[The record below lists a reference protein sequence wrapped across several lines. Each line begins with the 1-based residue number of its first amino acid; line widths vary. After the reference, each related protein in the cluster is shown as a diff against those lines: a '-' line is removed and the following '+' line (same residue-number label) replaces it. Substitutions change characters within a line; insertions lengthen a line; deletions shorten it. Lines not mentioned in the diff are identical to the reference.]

1 VATKNPPRRC
11 ATAVAAVKASQAFT
25 PSREGIYSQPPIQMQ
40 RNVKIGNLKTGLTR
54 RLRRAISVQN
64 LKEPVQN
71 SEFRGK
77 DAFMALAV
85 LLIGVL
91 IHGQFARL
99 SAVGVSHLQQTGT
112 STAAPALDFEF
123 FRARVQPIFLKK
135 RKGLARCYVCHSQGT
150 AFRLQPLSPGSP
162 SWNETESRR
171 NFEATLPFV
180 VPGNPLASRLLTMPL
195 AAEAGGV
202 AFHPGGKHWSSQDDP
217 EWQTLAAWLR
227 VTPSRRK

>member
-1 VATKNPPRRC
+1 
-11 ATAVAAVKASQAFT
+11 
-25 PSREGIYSQPPIQMQ
+25 
-40 RNVKIGNLKTGLTR
+40 LTR

-99 SAVGVSHLQQTGT
+99 SAVGVLHLQQTGT

-150 AFRLQPLSPGSP
+150 AFRLQLLSPGSP